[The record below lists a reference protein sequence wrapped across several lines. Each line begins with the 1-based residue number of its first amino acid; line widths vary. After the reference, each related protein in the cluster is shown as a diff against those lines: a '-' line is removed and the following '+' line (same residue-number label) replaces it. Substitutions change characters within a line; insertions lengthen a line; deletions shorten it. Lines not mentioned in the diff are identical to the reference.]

1 MSEITLEITPR
12 SRLDVID
19 IGALIA
25 EREEGF
31 ASNFKKALY
40 CSYHTT
46 AGYLEQSIL
55 RRLENRRESVEAYCA
70 SFQRIFPP
78 DAGYRHD
85 QMDLRSELSLEQ
97 REVEPR
103 NADSHL
109 TYIGAGLENCV
120 TYETDTDQPTYF
132 IDLDGVNGDVPRTRR
147 TTVLGFNREK
157 RATTID
163 LQIPVSA
170 HAIDSVS
177 LRDPRLG
184 LMDQLN
190 DAIYRL
196 GIGKGRVD
204 LSLDSDERNVG
215 LTVNEYETLLMRH
228 DLADVLRNPLRYMA
242 EKGRNMLRD
251 PRAIPSKA
259 KNYAKYDFVQVL
271 NEIFDTLGM
280 SESIV
285 ERAVDRLMA
294 VPAER
299 FFRMKRSV
307 SLLVNETDGTKP
319 GRIVHGTYQSPILVQ
334 WGKSSA
340 RTRTVRATLTA
351 LE

>member
-19 IGALIA
+19 VSELIA

-31 ASNFKKALY
+31 ASRYSKAVY

-46 AGYLEQSIL
+46 AGYLEQEIA
-55 RRLENRRESVEAYCA
+55 RRLENRRESIEAYCA

-78 DAGYRHD
+78 GADYRHD
-85 QMDLRSELSLEQ
+85 QMDLRFELSHEQ
-97 REVEPR
+97 RKVEPR

-109 TYIGAGLENCV
+109 TFIGAGFENCV
-120 TYETDTDQPTYF
+120 TYETDTNQPTYF
-132 IDLDGVNGDVPRTRR
+132 IDLDGVNGDVPRSRR
-147 TTVLGFNREK
+147 TTILGYNREK
-157 RATTID
+157 QATT
-163 LQIPVSA
+163 LELEIPVSA

-177 LRDPRLG
+177 FRDPKLG
-184 LMDQLN
+184 VIDQIN
-190 DAIYRL
+190 EAIWKL

-204 LSLDSDERNVG
+204 LYLDSDERNAG

-228 DLADVLRNPLRYMA
+228 DLADVLRNPLQFMA

-259 KNYAKYDFVQVL
+259 KNYAKYDFVQVV

-285 ERAVDRLMA
+285 ERVVDRLMA

-307 SLLVNETDGTKP
+307 SLLVNETDGSRP
-319 GRIVHGTYQSPILVQ
+319 GQIIQGKYQSPILVQ
-334 WGKSSA
+334 WGKSA
-340 RTRTVRATLTA
+340 ERTRRVRATITA

>member
-19 IGALIA
+19 ISKLVE

-31 ASNFKKALY
+31 ASKYEKALY

-46 AGYLEQSIL
+46 AGYLEQDIA
-55 RRLENRRESVEAYCA
+55 RRLEHKRESIEAYCA

-78 DAGYRHD
+78 GADYRHD

-97 REVEPR
+97 RQVEPR

-109 TYIGAGLENCV
+109 TYIGAGFENCV

-132 IDLDGVNGDVPRTRR
+132 IDLDGMNGEIPRSRR
-147 TTVLGFNREK
+147 TTILGFNRE
-157 RATTID
+157 REATTLD
-163 LQIPVSA
+163 LEIPVSS

-177 LRDPRLG
+177 FRDPKLG
-184 LMDQLN
+184 LVDQLN
-190 DAIYRL
+190 ETIREL

-204 LSLDSDERNVG
+204 LALHSEERNVG
-215 LTVNEYETLLMRH
+215 LTVNEYETLLMKH
-228 DLADVLRNPLRYMA
+228 DLADVLRNPLQFMA

-285 ERAVDRLMA
+285 ERVVDRLMA

-299 FFRMKRSV
+299 FFRMKRNV
-307 SLLVNETDGTKP
+307 SLLVNETDGTHP
-319 GRIVHGTYQSPILVQ
+319 GRIIHGKYQSPILVQ
-334 WGKSSA
+334 WGKSKA
-340 RTRTVRATLTA
+340 RSRRVRATITA

>member
-12 SRLDVID
+12 ARLDVID
-19 IGALIA
+19 INELIA

-31 ASNFKKALY
+31 SSRFSKALY

-46 AGYLEQSIL
+46 AGYLEQNIL
-55 RRLENRRESVEAYCA
+55 RRLDNRRESVEAYCA

-78 DAGYRHD
+78 GADYRHD
-85 QMDLRSELSLEQ
+85 QMDLRSELTIEQ

-109 TYIGAGLENCV
+109 TFIGAGLENCV
-120 TYETDTDQPTYF
+120 TYENATDRPAYF
-132 IDLDGVNGDVPRTRR
+132 IDLDGVNGDVPRQRR
-147 TTVLGFNREK
+147 TTVLGFNSET
-157 RATTID
+157 RATT
-163 LQIPVSA
+163 LQLDVPVSG
-170 HAIDSVS
+170 HAVDSVS
-177 LRDPRLG
+177 FRDPRLG
-184 LMDQLN
+184 LIDYLN
-190 DAIYRL
+190 DVIEKL
-196 GIGKGRVD
+196 GVGKGRVD
-204 LSLDSDERNVG
+204 ISLDAEERNVG

-228 DLADVLRNPLRYMA
+228 DLAEVLRNPLRFMA

-299 FFRMKRSV
+299 FFRMKRHV
-307 SLLVNETDGTKP
+307 SLLVNETDGTRP

-334 WGKSSA
+334 WGKSDR
-340 RTRTVRATLTA
+340 RTRRVNVTITA

>member
-1 MSEITLEITPR
+1 MSEITLELTPR
-12 SRLDVID
+12 SRFDVID
-19 IGALIA
+19 INQLIA
-25 EREEGF
+25 DQEEDF
-31 ASNFKKALY
+31 SRRFSRALY

-46 AGYLEQSIL
+46 AGYLEENIL

-78 DAGYRHD
+78 GADYRHD
-85 QMDLRSELSLEQ
+85 QMDLRAELSLEQ
-97 REVEPR
+97 RKVEPR

-109 TYIGAGLENCV
+109 TFIGAGLENCV
-120 TYETDTDQPTYF
+120 TYENDTSRPAYF
-132 IDLDGVNGDVPRTRR
+132 IDLDGVNGDLPRKRR
-147 TTVLGFNREK
+147 TTVLGFNREAQ
-157 RATTID
+157 ATT
-163 LQIPVSA
+163 LKLLVPVSA

-177 LRDPRLG
+177 FCDPRLG
-184 LMDQLN
+184 LIEQIN
-190 DAIYRL
+190 EVIEQL
-196 GIGKGRVD
+196 GIGRGRAEIT
-204 LSLDSDERNVG
+204 LDASERNVG

-228 DLADVLRNPLRYMA
+228 DLADVIRDPLRFMA

-271 NEIFDTLGM
+271 NEILDTLGM

-285 ERAVDRLMA
+285 ERVMDRLMA

-307 SLLVNETDGTKP
+307 SLLINGTDGMGS

-334 WGKSSA
+334 WAKSEE
-340 RTRTVRATLTA
+340 RVRRVNVKITA